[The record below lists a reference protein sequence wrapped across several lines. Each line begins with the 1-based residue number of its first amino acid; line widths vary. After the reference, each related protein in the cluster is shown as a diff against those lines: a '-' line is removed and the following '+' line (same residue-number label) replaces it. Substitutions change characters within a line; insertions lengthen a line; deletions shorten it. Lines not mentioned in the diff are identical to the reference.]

1 MTEFTKRFYTS
12 IFLIIALMLSIIN
25 QIILTSFLI
34 LCFFQMF
41 FEFYYMLKKILFNKK
56 KLLFLISFI
65 ILLLLSY
72 ISLYVWLSFL
82 DSQNDDQIYLL
93 FIIIVAI
100 SSDIGGY
107 LFGKT
112 FKGKKISK
120 ISPNKTYS
128 GMFGSYILSIVIS
141 LIIFKNFLNIYELI
155 ILSIII
161 SSFSQI
167 GDLLVSFIKRK
178 AKLKDTGKI
187 LPGHGGLLDRFD
199 SLILSIPVG
208 SLMVMII

>member
-1 MTEFTKRFYTS
+1 MTEFAKRFYTS
-12 IFLIIALMLSIIN
+12 IFLIIALMLSIFN

-56 KLLFLISFI
+56 KLLLLISFI
-65 ILLLLSY
+65 ILLLLLY
-72 ISLYVWLSFL
+72 ISLYVWLLFL

-141 LIIFKNFLNIYELI
+141 LIIFKNFLNFYELI

-161 SSFSQI
+161 STFSQI

>member
-1 MTEFTKRFYTS
+1 MTEFAKRFYTS
-12 IFLIIALMLSIIN
+12 IFLIIALMLSIFN

-56 KLLFLISFI
+56 KLLLLISFI

-141 LIIFKNFLNIYELI
+141 LIIFKNFLNFYELI

-161 SSFSQI
+161 STFSQI

>member
-12 IFLIIALMLSIIN
+12 IFLIIALILSIFN

-34 LCFFQMF
+34 LCLFQMF
-41 FEFYYMLKKILFNKK
+41 FEFYCMLKKILFKKK
-56 KLLFLISFI
+56 KLLLLISFI

-82 DSQNDDQIYLL
+82 DSQNDDQMYLL

-161 SSFSQI
+161 STFSQI
-167 GDLLVSFIKRK
+167 GDFLVSFIKRK

>member
-12 IFLIIALMLSIIN
+12 IFLIIALMLSIFN

-56 KLLFLISFI
+56 KLLLLISFI

-141 LIIFKNFLNIYELI
+141 LIIFKNFLNFYELI

-161 SSFSQI
+161 STFSQI

>member
-167 GDLLVSFIKRK
+167 GDLLVSLIKRK

>member
-12 IFLIIALMLSIIN
+12 IFLIIALILSIFN

-41 FEFYYMLKKILFNKK
+41 FEFYCMLKKILFKKK
-56 KLLFLISFI
+56 KLLLLISFI

-82 DSQNDDQIYLL
+82 NSQNNDQMYLL

-161 SSFSQI
+161 STFSQI
-167 GDLLVSFIKRK
+167 GDFLVSFIKRK

-208 SLMVMII
+208 SIMVMII

>member
-12 IFLIIALMLSIIN
+12 IFLIIALILSIFN

-141 LIIFKNFLNIYELI
+141 LIIFKNFLNFYELI

-161 SSFSQI
+161 STFSQI
-167 GDLLVSFIKRK
+167 GDFLVSFIKRK

-208 SLMVMII
+208 SIMVMII

>member
-1 MTEFTKRFYTS
+1 MTEFAKRFYTS
-12 IFLIIALMLSIIN
+12 IFLIIALMLSIFN

-56 KLLFLISFI
+56 KLLLFISFI

-167 GDLLVSFIKRK
+167 GDLLVSLIKRK

>member
-12 IFLIIALMLSIIN
+12 IFLIIALMLSIFN

-41 FEFYYMLKKILFNKK
+41 SEFYYMLKKILFNKK

>member
-12 IFLIIALMLSIIN
+12 IFLIIALMLSIFN

-41 FEFYYMLKKILFNKK
+41 SEFYYMLKKILFKKK
-56 KLLFLISFI
+56 KLLLIILFI

-82 DSQNDDQIYLL
+82 DSQNDDQMYLL

>member
-1 MTEFTKRFYTS
+1 
-12 IFLIIALMLSIIN
+12 
-25 QIILTSFLI
+25 
-34 LCFFQMF
+34 MF
-41 FEFYYMLKKILFNKK
+41 FEFYFMLKKILFNKK
-56 KLLFLISFI
+56 KLLLLILFI

-141 LIIFKNFLNIYELI
+141 LIIFKNFLNFYELI

-161 SSFSQI
+161 STFSQI

>member
-1 MTEFTKRFYTS
+1 MTEFAKRFYTS
-12 IFLIIALMLSIIN
+12 IFLIIALMLSIFN

-141 LIIFKNFLNIYELI
+141 LIIFKNFLNFYELI

-161 SSFSQI
+161 STFSQI

>member
-1 MTEFTKRFYTS
+1 MTEFAKRFYTS
-12 IFLIIALMLSIIN
+12 IFLIIALMLSIFN

-167 GDLLVSFIKRK
+167 GDLLVSLIKRK

>member
-1 MTEFTKRFYTS
+1 M
-12 IFLIIALMLSIIN
+12 
-25 QIILTSFLI
+25 
-34 LCFFQMF
+34 
-41 FEFYYMLKKILFNKK
+41 
-56 KLLFLISFI
+56 
-65 ILLLLSY
+65 LSY

-93 FIIIVAI
+93 CIIIVAI

-155 ILSIII
+155 IL
-161 SSFSQI
+161 
-167 GDLLVSFIKRK
+167 
-178 AKLKDTGKI
+178 
-187 LPGHGGLLDRFD
+187 
-199 SLILSIPVG
+199 
-208 SLMVMII
+208 

>member
-1 MTEFTKRFYTS
+1 MTEFAKRFYTS
-12 IFLIIALMLSIIN
+12 IFLIIALMLSIFN

-41 FEFYYMLKKILFNKK
+41 FEFYFMLKKILFNKK
-56 KLLFLISFI
+56 KLLLLILFI

-141 LIIFKNFLNIYELI
+141 LIIFKNFLNFYELI

-161 SSFSQI
+161 STFSQI